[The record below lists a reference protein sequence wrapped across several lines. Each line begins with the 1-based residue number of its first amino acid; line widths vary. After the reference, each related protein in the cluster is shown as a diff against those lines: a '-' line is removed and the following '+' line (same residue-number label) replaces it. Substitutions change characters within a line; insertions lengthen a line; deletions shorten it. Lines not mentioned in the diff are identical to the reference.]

1 MWGGLKDYASGVF
14 REPRFYGQNYNSFLE
29 AFLAVPLFQ
38 LGYKPYTALPFVSMC
53 LSIFPFYYLAFL
65 SLYKRSVFYAI
76 IIMSMP
82 LLLPF
87 EYGVITSMPRG
98 FVTGMP
104 FAALALTAIY
114 FDTEQR
120 FLFMSGFFSVLAFS
134 INSNVALLV
143 APAMIYLLML
153 NWKSKRYYVQMGAGL
168 LFGFSLHWAAAH
180 FYQSHPFYNVH
191 PLQLHGS
198 WELMVKGLRH
208 PDVFLNYNSPIFWQH
223 GALWLL
229 VMALFGVF
237 FLWQKKV
244 NAAIAVFAMLLLL
257 CASFAIGK
265 IYDGTN
271 SLYFHTA
278 RMYLAFPLL
287 IVFCF
292 ALAKPQYETPMKYWV
307 LLLPNYF
314 FYTQFDSME
323 KSIKDLIAAK
333 ANDVVI
339 VSPVKPI
346 VADCVRLNGVA
357 KKYHVD
363 LFVVVNHFYADAYA
377 SGCSACVEGF
387 PKTLQSNFERRT
399 WRLLED
405 EKTIYPTVMFID
417 MYQKLDTANHLLK
430 KLPDARDL
438 YLAANNKLPTMRLL
452 DSLHVSYRR
461 FK

>member
-1 MWGGLKDYASGVF
+1 
-14 REPRFYGQNYNSFLE
+14 
-29 AFLAVPLFQ
+29 
-38 LGYKPYTALPFVSMC
+38 
-53 LSIFPFYYLAFL
+53 
-65 SLYKRSVFYAI
+65 
-76 IIMSMP
+76 
-82 LLLPF
+82 
-87 EYGVITSMPRG
+87 
-98 FVTGMP
+98 
-104 FAALALTAIY
+104 
-114 FDTEQR
+114 
-120 FLFMSGFFSVLAFS
+120 
-134 INSNVALLV
+134 
-143 APAMIYLLML
+143 
-153 NWKSKRYYVQMGAGL
+153 
-168 LFGFSLHWAAAH
+168 
-180 FYQSHPFYNVH
+180 
-191 PLQLHGS
+191 
-198 WELMVKGLRH
+198 
-208 PDVFLNYNSPIFWQH
+208 
-223 GALWLL
+223 
-229 VMALFGVF
+229 
-237 FLWQKKV
+237 
-244 NAAIAVFAMLLLL
+244 
-257 CASFAIGK
+257 
-265 IYDGTN
+265 
-271 SLYFHTA
+271 
-278 RMYLAFPLL
+278 MYLAFPLL